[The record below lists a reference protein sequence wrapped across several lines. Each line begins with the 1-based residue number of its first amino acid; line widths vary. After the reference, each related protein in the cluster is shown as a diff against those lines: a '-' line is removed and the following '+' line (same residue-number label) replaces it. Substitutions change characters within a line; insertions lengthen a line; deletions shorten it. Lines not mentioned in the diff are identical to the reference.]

1 LTSAGRRKHDRI
13 EKMELKPINLL
24 VAAVLASAVVWLLH
38 YILDA
43 SGLGGMATV
52 VALALVWA
60 FLVYKMLTSR
70 PE

>member
-1 LTSAGRRKHDRI
+1 MTASK
-13 EKMELKPINLL
+13 KMELKLINLL
-24 VAAVLASAVVWLLH
+24 VAAVLASAVVWLLR

-43 SGLGGMATV
+43 SGLGGMPAV

-70 PE
+70 TE